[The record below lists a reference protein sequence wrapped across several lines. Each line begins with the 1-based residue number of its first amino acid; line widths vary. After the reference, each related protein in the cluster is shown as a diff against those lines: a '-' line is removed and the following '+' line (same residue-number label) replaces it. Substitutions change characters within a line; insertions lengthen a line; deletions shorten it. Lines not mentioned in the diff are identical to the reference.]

1 MNLKHFLLL
10 LLISAIWGG
19 SFIFMKELSP
29 VFGPV
34 LTSSLRLL
42 SASLFLFIVFFFQ
55 KYKINWKKN
64 FKIFFILGLTNSAIP
79 FTLYAYAA
87 LYISPSISVILNS
100 TAPMFGAVFSYFI
113 IKEKLSFKKILGLL
127 LGTIGVGVISSI
139 TFSESSLELYISV
152 FGCIAAAVLYGFSGV
167 YVKKYAG
174 HIEAKELTLGSIT
187 ISGIT
192 LLPFMVFSPITG
204 TVTLGLI
211 GMVIAFG
218 VLCTAVAYLIYYYLL
233 KEIGPVK
240 ALTVTYLMPVF
251 GILFSYLFYSEVI
264 KFNTLFGLLLILFGI
279 LLISN
284 KQKISVETFE
294 IN

>member
-1 MNLKHFLLL
+1 MNIKQFSLL

-42 SASLFLFIVFFFQ
+42 SASAFLFIVYFFQ
-55 KYKINWKKN
+55 KYKMNWRKN
-64 FKIFFILGLTNSAIP
+64 FKVFLLLGLGNSAIP

-100 TAPMFGAVFSYFI
+100 TAPMFGAIFAYIIVKDNLSY
-113 IKEKLSFKKILGLL
+113 KKMLGLL
-127 LGTIGVGVISSI
+127 LGTVGVGVVTSI
-139 TFSESSLELYISV
+139 TFAEGTIELYFSV
-152 FGCIAAAVLYGFSGV
+152 IACILAAALYGLSGV
-167 YVKKYAG
+167 YAKKYAS

-187 ISGIT
+187 ISGII
-192 LLPFMVFSPITG
+192 LLPFTIFSPVSG
-204 TVTLGLI
+204 TVTFELI
-211 GMVIAFG
+211 GMIIVFG

-233 KEIGPVK
+233 KEIGTVK

-251 GILFSYLFYSEVI
+251 GIFWSYLFYSEI
-264 KFNTLFGLLLILFGI
+264 ITLNTLFGLV
-279 LLISN
+279 LISIGIALVTHKN
-284 KQKISVETFE
+284 KNAMKTMK
-294 IN
+294 N